1 MLEPRNRWHELA
13 LHCRARGV
21 RVASLLTLLALAFAP
36 AACRQALR
44 GLGAGGGAAAFER
57 NADQLFGAMVV
68 RYTGVSRDARYELAR
83 NRLNKNALVPS
94 HVFDDSTIWS
104 SMPSP
109 VLRAL
114 FVQGV
119 PEDGRY
125 ALATRST
132 VTRPTRLAESRH
144 IITLARL
151 SPNEF
156 VWDTSVDFSLGT
168 LSAADVG
175 SLIAALLGSA
185 EHGNE
190 AALRADYRAAAPR
203 AAAVL
208 GALFSIDSMHV
219 TAFSDGTSDV
229 TLTMGLHTD
238 GLKPRFPAFADYL
251 AKYMNPARY
260 RLSVTDR
267 SGAIWF
273 DVTGADRLLSI
284 HYRAAQGGLVPL
296 YGAARVRPD
305 TMELHLDFTTKL
317 KMFTVG
323 MHNLVTDLVV
333 TDKPH
338 ERAWTFVAR
347 REPEWSL
354 PFITEHLIRSP
365 LRRPFEGTGVI
376 FHLGVR
382 DSADAETLL
391 ERRAHATVQES
402 AILRFLNSL
411 GSGAM
416 SDLADRTER
425 EEEAYLRELFVAL
438 LADARALAPSLGT
451 APMAAPETEKT
462 NAADP

>member
-1 MLEPRNRWHELA
+1 MLEPRKRRHELV
-13 LHCRARGV
+13 LHCRARGS
-21 RVASLLTLLALAFAP
+21 RFASLLAALALGLAP
-36 AACRQALR
+36 IACRNALR
-44 GLGAGGGAAAFER
+44 GLGAGGGAAVLER
-57 NADQLFGAMVV
+57 NAEQVFGAMVV
-68 RYTGVSRDARYELAR
+68 RYTGVVRDPKYELAR

-94 HVFDDSTIWS
+94 HIFDDSTIWS
-104 SMPSP
+104 SMASP

-114 FVQGV
+114 FVQGL

-125 ALATRST
+125 ALAARST
-132 VTRPTRLAESRH
+132 VTRPSRLAESRH

-156 VWDTSVDFSLGT
+156 VWDTQVDFSLGSF
-168 LSAADVG
+168 SATDVG
-175 SLIAALLGSA
+175 SLVAGLLGSA
-185 EHGNE
+185 EHTNE
-190 AALRADYRAAAPR
+190 SELRADYRAATPR

-208 GALFSIDSMHV
+208 GALFSIDSMRV
-219 TAFSDGTSDV
+219 TPFSDGTSDV
-229 TLTMGLHTD
+229 NLTIGLHTD

-273 DVTGADRLLSI
+273 DVQGADRLLSI
-284 HYRAAQGGLVPL
+284 HYRATQGRLVPL
-296 YGAARVRPD
+296 YGAARSRPD
-305 TMELHLDFTTKL
+305 TMELHVDFVTKL
-317 KMFTVG
+317 KVFTVG
-323 MHNLVTDLVV
+323 MHNLVTELIV

-338 ERAWTFVAR
+338 ERAWTFIAK
-347 REPEWSL
+347 REPEWNL
-354 PFITEHLIRSP
+354 PFITEHLIRTP

-382 DSADAETLL
+382 DSTDAETLL

-425 EEEAYLRELFVAL
+425 EEEAYLRELFAAL
-438 LADARALAPSLGT
+438 LTDAKAIAPSLGT
-451 APMAAPETEKT
+451 APMTAPATEKT